1 MKKIFS
7 TLIMISQMSF
17 AGNIPGLYQC
27 KILLAEQYRNGSIS
41 KKRVTFKSLY
51 LNISRDKINVYG
63 IDSGRSICTDLD
75 IDQIYRDTIFI
86 IPRIEKN
93 GRNRARLYIKG
104 DTITGDYNF
113 LDNSSYDS
121 IAVKIVISRAPNSI
135 LERLKRQCK

>member
-1 MKKIFS
+1 MKKIFL

>member
-1 MKKIFS
+1 MKKIFL

-51 LNISRDKINVYG
+51 LNISREKINIYG
-63 IDSGRSICTDLD
+63 IDSGRSICTDLE

-121 IAVKIVISRAPNSI
+121 IAVKIVISRAPNSV